1 MMKQSVFN
9 RLIVFLCIIFVFCTG
24 VTPVDAI
31 CPDGDLD
38 GDCWV
43 TLSDLVIFSTQWL
56 DGTGLDLEEG
66 LEGYWKLDED
76 SGLYATDSS
85 GNTYTGQLRNGP
97 VWQPTGGMV
106 AGALLFDGNED
117 YVDVP
122 FVLNPADGPLSV
134 FAWVNGGYAPEL
146 EVIITQKNDDVGG
159 IGREWLQIESTGTL
173 VTRLTDG
180 TTKLA
185 CDVVITD
192 GAWHHV
198 GVVWDG
204 SRRYLYVD
212 GDEAARDE
220 VPLSGLQSCT
230 GAMYIG
236 AGKTFNDSC
245 WSGLIDDIRIY
256 SRAVG
261 PNEVAVMAQPAEPP
275 SPDDANLDGRNGV
288 NLADFAILAYN
299 WMMGPR
305 EYRCIWVDTWQ
316 SFYNIL
322 DESQCDRL
330 IQTCRDNN
338 INTIMPEIR
347 KVGDA
352 YYESSFEPWATN
364 ISKNFDPLGYLC
376 DIAHDTSGGK
386 KYVEVHAWFVAQ
398 RISTSLN
405 LPDGHVLL
413 EHPEYVMTDNTGST
427 STTLYLDPGH
437 PGSVDYN
444 VAVITD
450 CLSNYDIDGINL
462 DYIRYPGSTWGY
474 NPVSVARFNAFYGKS
489 GQPSLSDPDWSDW
502 RRECMTLQVKK
513 IYVKSLMIDPTVVV
527 TPDTVAWGGT
537 GSWLDFESSRA
548 YYDVFQDWVGW
559 LRAGIIDYNALMA
572 YTTDEDFHEGWC
584 HVSLDNDEKRGSIL
598 STAAYKQPSVQDA
611 MDQLLNIRSWGAE
624 GLNIYDY
631 GSEVLDND
639 YGETREDF
647 YRELKAQVYPEWL
660 DPPVHEWKVRPT
672 TGIFEGNLTDE
683 SSPIDHG
690 TVEIEGDISTRV
702 YTDGSGWY
710 AIMEVPPGTHL
721 LRFSMPGHP
730 NILVGADM
738 PAAGQIVTVNA
749 DFAD

>member
-1 MMKQSVFN
+1 MMKQSVFD
-9 RLIVFLCIIFVFCTG
+9 RLIVFLCVVFVLCAG
-24 VTPVDAI
+24 VAPANGK

-43 TLSDLVIFSTQWL
+43 NLSDLVIFSTQWL
-56 DGTGLDLEEG
+56 DGCALVQE
-66 LEGYWKLDED
+66 LEGHWKLDED
-76 SGLYATDSS
+76 SGLYAADSS
-85 GNTYTGQLRNGP
+85 GNTYTGELRNGP

-134 FAWVNGGYAPEL
+134 FAWVNGGNAQEL

-159 IGREWLQIESTGTL
+159 VGREWLQIESTGTL

-180 TTKLA
+180 ISKLA

-198 GVVWDG
+198 GAVWDG

-220 VPLSGLQSCT
+220 EPLDGLQGCT
-230 GAMYIG
+230 GEMYIG
-236 AGKTFNDSC
+236 AGKTLNNSC
-245 WSGLIDDIRIY
+245 WSGLIDDVRIY
-256 SRAVG
+256 TRAVG
-261 PNEVAVMAQPAEPP
+261 PNEVAAMAEPP
-275 SPDDANLDGRNGV
+275 EIPGPDDANLDGRNGV

-305 EYRCIWVDTWQ
+305 EYRSIWIDSW
-316 SFYNIL
+316 SAGIL
-322 DESQCDRL
+322 TEAQCDDL

-352 YYESSFEPWATN
+352 YYYSNFEPRATN
-364 ISKNFDPLGYLC
+364 ISPPSFDPLGYLC

-386 KYVEVHAWFVAQ
+386 KYIEVHAWFVAQ
-398 RISTSLN
+398 RISTSLS
-405 LPDGHVLL
+405 LPDGHVLS
-413 EHPEYVMTDNTGST
+413 EHWEYVMTDSDGNT

-437 PGSVDYN
+437 PGSVDHN
-444 VAVITD
+444 VAVILD

-462 DYIRYPGSTWGY
+462 DYIRYPGSDWGY

-502 RRECMTLQVKK
+502 RRECITLQVKK
-513 IYVKSLMIDPTVVV
+513 IYVKSLMIDPSVVL
-527 TPDTVAWGGT
+527 TADTVAWGW
-537 GSWLDFESSRA
+537 SWDDFESSAA
-548 YYDVFQDWVGW
+548 YTSVFQDWVGW
-559 LRAGIIDYNALMA
+559 LQAGIIDYNALMA

-584 HVSLDNDEKRGSIL
+584 HVSLDNDDKRGSIL
-598 STAAYKQPSVQDA
+598 STGAYKQYAVQDA
-611 MDQLLNIRSWGAE
+611 VDQLLDIRSWDAA
-624 GLNIYDY
+624 GLNIYDW
-631 GSEVLDND
+631 GSEVNANI

-672 TGIFEGNLTDE
+672 TGIFEGNLTDA
-683 SSPIDHG
+683 SLPIDHG
-690 TVEIEGDISTRV
+690 TVEIEGDPSTRV

-710 AIMEVPPGTHL
+710 AIMEVAPGPHL
-721 LRFSMPGHP
+721 LRFSMPGYLD
-730 NILVGADM
+730 ILVGADM
-738 PAAGQIVTVNA
+738 PAAGDIVTVNA